1 MAEGTPSE
9 IVTGAAAT
17 AEALAKR
24 VAAVDKALKSPVLEQ
39 IKKDLLTLRTTLAKV
54 VKRIPA
60 EPVELS
66 SSDVERTVDVPVVT
80 ASDTDDERK
89 GFEDCPLSNETISWL
104 RARSIKSAA
113 KLLLENFTPAG
124 AKGAEPPV
132 DVWNDLVRFLK
143 GSENKL
149 WKDEVE
155 K

>member
-66 SSDVERTVDVPVVT
+66 SSDAKRTVDAPVAT
-80 ASDTDDERK
+80 ASDSASDSNGFK
-89 GFEDCPLSNETISWL
+89 GCSFSDETIAWL
-104 RARSIKSAA
+104 RARSIKSTA
-113 KLLLENFTPAG
+113 KLLLENFTPG
-124 AKGAEPPV
+124 AIKGADPSTDTWNELV
-132 DVWNDLVRFLK
+132 RYLKDKNDLC
-143 GSENKL
+143 
-149 WKDEVE
+149 KDEVE

>member
-1 MAEGTPSE
+1 M
-9 IVTGAAAT
+9 VTSAAKRAG
-17 AEALAKR
+17 ALADR
-24 VAAVDKALKSPVLEQ
+24 IAAIDKLLESKKLASIEAEIRALRE
-39 IKKDLLTLRTTLAKV
+39 LLLQAAQ
-54 VKRIPA
+54 RIPA